1 MMITI
6 HHHLNKNNNTSNN
19 NNKKKKKKKKTNTR
33 ASQWSVPLQVINL
46 KNNRILY
53 VDTSYKTYNQLKCTD
68 MKYEKNMAKKDRFQM
83 QV

>member
-19 NNKKKKKKKKTNTR
+19 NNNNKKKKKKTDRHKSFTVVS
-33 ASQWSVPLQVINL
+33 ALVINL
-46 KNNRILY
+46 KNNSILY

-83 QV
+83 HV